1 MNITETT
8 LCPVCCKDEIVVKST
23 NPTQR
28 EQKLFSRMSEID
40 QERSALNFPRDYY
53 RDTRLLEERC
63 RIKQQLRD
71 LGVRFLKG
79 DE

>member
-1 MNITETT
+1 
-8 LCPVCCKDEIVVKST
+8 
-23 NPTQR
+23 
-28 EQKLFSRMSEID
+28 MSEID